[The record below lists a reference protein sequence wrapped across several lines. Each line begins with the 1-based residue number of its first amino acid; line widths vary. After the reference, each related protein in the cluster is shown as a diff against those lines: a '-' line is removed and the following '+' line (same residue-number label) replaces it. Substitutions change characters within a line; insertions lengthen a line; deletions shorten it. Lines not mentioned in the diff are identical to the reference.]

1 MVMSPEETRGLC
13 FGIGG
18 SVWEQAKA
26 LKEEFAA
33 WRLSEESFSPR
44 LFACWIF
51 KWSNPAAVI
60 EVETTLSPRQKR
72 SRSMHFAFPNFE
84 SPNQSL
90 QPTGLLARG

>member
-33 WRLSEESFSPR
+33 WRLSEESFSRR
-44 LFACWIF
+44 LLVCLDFRAT
-51 KWSNPAAVI
+51 KPS
-60 EVETTLSPRQKR
+60 SRDR
-72 SRSMHFAFPNFE
+72 S
-84 SPNQSL
+84 
-90 QPTGLLARG
+90 